1 MILVVVV
8 GDESDGHEYEETC
21 CVVDMEP
28 VRESAHEVPD
38 GEDITEGE
46 WIEPFFESIF
56 VFEER

>member
-46 WIEPFFESIF
+46 WIEPFF
-56 VFEER
+56 